1 MKHYEIENHLGGYII
16 HQTGEE
22 VPGKWGLYLTG
33 TGKNGYKWG
42 FDYTYAKEMTLKT
55 AKKHLAILEATND

>member
-1 MKHYEIENHLGGYII
+1 MTTYKIEEQFGKYII
-16 HQTGEE
+16 HKTGEE

-42 FDYTYAKEMTLKT
+42 YDYTYAKLMTLKT
-55 AKKHLAILEATND
+55 AKKHLAILQEAT

>member
-1 MKHYEIENHLGGYII
+1 MKKYEIEKTFDKYII
-16 HQTGEE
+16 HQTGDE

-42 FDYTYAKEMTLKT
+42 YDYTYAKAMTLKT
-55 AKKHLAILEATND
+55 AKKHLAALNKED